1 MAMSAWDELE
11 RGEAYRANWFTIHR
25 SDIELADGSVG
36 RGWEWIAYDM
46 PAVGIV
52 AVRDDGAILLVNQF
66 RFTTRTRDW
75 EIPAGRLEVGEAP
88 IEAAGREL
96 REETGH
102 TAGVLEPLGH
112 YHPSNGSSNQEF
124 ILFVARDVKEMSAI
138 VDTNEVDEAR
148 WFPLHEVRGMMAR
161 NEILDGMS
169 VTGLL
174 WYFFAVSQGMGG
186 EKGNE

>member
-1 MAMSAWDELE
+1 MSAWDERARRE
-11 RGEAYRANWFTIHR
+11 VFRANWFTVQA
-25 SDIELADGSVG
+25 SDFELADGSMG
-36 RGWEWIAYDM
+36 RGWHWIDYAT

-52 AVRDDGAILLVNQF
+52 PVRNDGAILLVNQF

-75 EIPAGRLEVGEAP
+75 ELPAGRVDPNESP
-88 IEAAGREL
+88 DAAARREL

-102 TAGVLEPLGH
+102 AAGTLERLGR

-124 ILFVARDVKEMSAI
+124 ILFLAREPEHI
-138 VDTNEVDEAR
+138 GGIQDTNEVDAIR
-148 WFPLHEVRGMMAR
+148 WFDPDVVRGMLAR

-174 WYFFAVSQGMGG
+174 WYFFSLRRSQPEGG
-186 EKGNE
+186 AR